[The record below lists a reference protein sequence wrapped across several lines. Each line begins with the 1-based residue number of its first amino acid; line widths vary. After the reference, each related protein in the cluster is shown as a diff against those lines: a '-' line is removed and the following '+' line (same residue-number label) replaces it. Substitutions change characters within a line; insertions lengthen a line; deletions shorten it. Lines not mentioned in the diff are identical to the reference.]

1 MSAID
6 GLLTPAVA
14 EELVDGVAGAFDA
27 QRLAIGIQRFLRGL
41 AAVVELAAKYPAA
54 EEAREEPQQRLDQ
67 RCHRERGGSVA
78 GDAGR
83 GGGTLHSL
91 WPAPGPPPRPLP
103 AKRMADKR
111 CAVDSELIH

>member
-14 EELVDGVAGAFDA
+14 EELVAGVAGAFDA

-67 RCHRERGGSVA
+67 RCHRERGDSVA

-83 GGGTLHSL
+83 EDDTLHSL
-91 WPAPGPPPRPLP
+91 RPAAGPPPRYLS
-103 AKRMADKR
+103 AKRMAHKR
-111 CAVDSELIH
+111 RAAD